1 VLVPAWNGPDLQCRR
16 DGELSAGRTAF
27 PKRGSRWSASR
38 CRMGRAEIKFPPS
51 VRHSRKTGC
60 RTQKEVFYHAANPN
74 AYEPVP
80 NTLFPCLLARGQSGH
95 EVPQAAG
102 LRGADDCGDPGPV
115 SDPRHPHLA
124 HQAHLGLPGPVGLRP
139 GVRAGAGAGLWLCG
153 GYSGLCAPA
162 HRGLFPRLHPVHHGG
177 RCTPCSSS
185 AGGSPW

>member
-1 VLVPAWNGPDLQCRR
+1 MLVPAWNGPDLQCRR

-80 NTLFPCLLARGQSGH
+80 NSSTRVIPSVRDTNSASACLLSAAERAETPARLSS
-95 EVPQAAG
+95 
-102 LRGADDCGDPGPV
+102 RADTTA
-115 SDPRHPHLA
+115 SLISF
-124 HQAHLGLPGPVGLRP
+124 
-139 GVRAGAGAGLWLCG
+139 
-153 GYSGLCAPA
+153 SGLDIVSV
-162 HRGLFPRLHPVHHGG
+162 L
-177 RCTPCSSS
+177 T
-185 AGGSPW
+185 